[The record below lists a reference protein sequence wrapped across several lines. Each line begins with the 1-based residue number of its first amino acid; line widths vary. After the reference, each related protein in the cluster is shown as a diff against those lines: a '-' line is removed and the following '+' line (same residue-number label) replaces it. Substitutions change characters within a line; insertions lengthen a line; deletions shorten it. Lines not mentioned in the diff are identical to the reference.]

1 MTAPATQTMLT
12 TLWAAL
18 KGADTALD
26 HFRETGAG
34 SLPSCFAVSD
44 LASASIGVAG
54 LALREWL
61 SLHAAKAP
69 PIEVDR
75 RLASL
80 WFAGSVT
87 PIGWQL
93 PPAWDAIAGDYQT
106 TDGWIRLHTNARH
119 HRDAALAVLGV
130 AAERALVEDA
140 IKRWSA
146 DALEA
151 AVVNAGGCAA
161 RMRSQAD
168 WLLHPQGQAVMGEPL
183 IWHEQT
189 EQAEAHALPIT
200 PARPLQG
207 IRVLD
212 LTRVLAGPTATR
224 FLAGFGADVLRLDP
238 VFWEEPSLEAEMTLG
253 KHCARIDLSTARGR
267 DQFKTLLA
275 EADICVSG
283 YRSDAL
289 ERLGLGASQRQIIR
303 PGLIDVSLNAYGWSG
318 PWAARRGF
326 DSLVQMSTG
335 IAAEGMAAFG
345 TQQPKP
351 LPVQA
356 LDYAVGYLLAA
367 AALRGLSERQKTGR
381 GSRWRTS
388 LARMAC
394 LLMAHPQ
401 TMDGQ
406 TPFAPKT
413 EDDDRAAPE
422 HTAWGEA
429 KRLRSALT
437 IEGAPMAWDVTA
449 GPIGRHQA
457 QWREHNIVN

>member
-1 MTAPATQTMLT
+1 MTMPATQTMLA

-18 KGADTALD
+18 KGADTELGY
-26 HFRETGAG
+26 FRETGAG

-61 SLHAAKAP
+61 LMQGVRTP

-87 PIGWQL
+87 PKGWKL

-106 TDGWIRLHTNARH
+106 ADGWIRLHTNARH

-130 AAERALVEDA
+130 VAERALVEDA
-140 IKRWSA
+140 VKRWSA

-151 AVVNAGGCAA
+151 AVVKAGGCAA
-161 RMRSQAD
+161 RMRSKAE

-189 EQAEAHALPIT
+189 EHANAEVFPIN

-238 VFWEEPSLEAEMTLG
+238 VFWQEPSLETEMTLG
-253 KHCARIDLSTARGR
+253 KHCARIDLTTESGR
-267 DQFKTLLA
+267 DQFQTLLA
-275 EADICVSG
+275 TADICVSG

-289 ERLGLGASQRQIIR
+289 ERLGLGASQRQIMR

-335 IAAEGMAAFG
+335 IAAEGMVALG

-388 LARMAC
+388 LARIAG
-394 LLMAHPQ
+394 LLMAHPHA
-401 TMDGQ
+401 MDGQ

-437 IEGAPMAWDVTA
+437 IEGVPMAWDVIA